1 MSKVRCSVC
10 FEEFDEMTVDT
21 IEFTY
26 RYFTDDKH
34 RFNKSGSVKMCKEC
48 TLHFLDVIDMPMG
61 MNNDSKEE

>member
-10 FEEFDEMTVDT
+10 SEKFEEMAVDT

-34 RFNKSGSVKMCKEC
+34 RFNKSDHVKMCKKC
-48 TLHFLDVIDMPMG
+48 TQHFLDVINMSMG
-61 MNNDSKEE
+61 VNNDSKEE